1 MNTRLLMTASA
12 VFMGL
17 TGIALSFMPSE
28 ILEYLGQ
35 VPNPILT
42 LTLQLMGALYFG
54 FAITNWMAKGNLMGG
69 IYGKPLCIG
78 NLAHFLIGG
87 LALLKFVFN
96 NNTDSNKIQ
105 TFFLILA
112 LIYLVLAISFTYI
125 FFTTPKSVK
134 RNIK

>member
-1 MNTRLLMTASA
+1 MNTKLLMIASA

-17 TGIALSFMPSE
+17 TGIALSFTPSE

-54 FAITNWMAKGNLMGG
+54 FAVTNWMAKGNLMGG

-87 LALLKFVFN
+87 LALLKFAF
-96 NNTDSNKIQ
+96 NNTDSNKTQ

-112 LIYLVLAISFTYI
+112 LIYLVLGISFIYI
-125 FFTTPKSVK
+125 FFTTPKSLK